1 MCNFYFEIMC
11 SVNGASQF
19 VAYWAA
25 DSSALQVANFIGS
38 MLFTIPM
45 YFIAGLR
52 PGYSKCPSRA
62 HASFATTIT
71 TIIAY
76 SFVAILTA

>member
-52 PGYSKCPSRA
+52 TSM
-62 HASFATTIT
+62 
-71 TIIAY
+71 
-76 SFVAILTA
+76 